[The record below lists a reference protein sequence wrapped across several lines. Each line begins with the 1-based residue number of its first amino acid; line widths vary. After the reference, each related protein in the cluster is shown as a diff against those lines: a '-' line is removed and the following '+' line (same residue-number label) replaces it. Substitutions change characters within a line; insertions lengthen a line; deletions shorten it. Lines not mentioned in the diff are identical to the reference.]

1 MAGEISGRRAAEGVR
16 SKPAGGGRI
25 GGQVGG

>member
-16 SKPAGGGRI
+16 SNGGGREDGRAM
-25 GGQVGG
+25 GG